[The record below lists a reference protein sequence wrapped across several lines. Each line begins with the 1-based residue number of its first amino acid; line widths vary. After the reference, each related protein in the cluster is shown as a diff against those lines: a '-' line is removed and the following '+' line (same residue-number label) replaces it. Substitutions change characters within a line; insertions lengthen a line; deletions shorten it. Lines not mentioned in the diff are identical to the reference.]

1 MPKKKSKRNR
11 ARPPANA
18 KPKMGEALI
27 AQANTSYNHPAIST
41 AVMIAL
47 NAVICSAVG
56 AAIAFVLEWR
66 VDDKAKMTW
75 QIAIYIAIITALLQ
89 IILAVIRSIGV
100 VPWVTTRITR
110 RMIQRRTGIII
121 EDSMIEKSIDEN
133 EQPSRIGPAAIAAT
147 ASFFICLQYD
157 APCIALI
164 LVPAG
169 SAAVS
174 PVAAHLTDHRTIR
187 TLWKGAKGQYFK
199 ATTRRSK

>member
-11 ARPPANA
+11 ARNPANA
-18 KPKMGEALI
+18 KPKMGDVLI

-41 AVMIAL
+41 AATIAII
-47 NAVICSAVG
+47 AVICSAVG
-56 AAIAFVLEWR
+56 AAIALVLECI

-75 QIAIYIAIITALLQ
+75 QIAIYIAIGTALLQ
-89 IILAVIRSIGV
+89 IILAVTNNIGMV
-100 VPWVTTRITR
+100 TWVTTWITR
-110 RMIQRRTGIII
+110 PMMQRRTGIII
-121 EDSMIEKSIDEN
+121 EDSMIEKAIDEN
-133 EQPSRIGPAAIAAT
+133 EQPSRIGPAVIAAT

-157 APCIALI
+157 APYIALI

-169 SAAVS
+169 SAAMS
-174 PVAAHLTDHRTIR
+174 PVVAHLTDHRTIR

>member
-11 ARPPANA
+11 ARNPANA
-18 KPKMGEALI
+18 KPKMGDVLI
-27 AQANTSYNHPAIST
+27 AQANTSYSHPAIST
-41 AVMIAL
+41 AATIAII
-47 NAVICSAVG
+47 AVICSAVG
-56 AAIAFVLEWR
+56 ATIAFVLELI

-75 QIAIYIAIITALLQ
+75 QIAIYIAIITALFRVALSVANS
-89 IILAVIRSIGV
+89 IIMIPLV
-100 VPWVTTRITR
+100 TRITR
-110 RMIQRRTGIII
+110 RMIQRRTGVII
-121 EDSMIEKSIDEN
+121 EDSMIEKAIDEN
-133 EQPSRIGPAAIAAT
+133 EQPSRIGPAAIAAA

-157 APCIALI
+157 APYIALI

-174 PVAAHLTDHRTIR
+174 PVVAHLTDHRTIR

>member
-11 ARPPANA
+11 ARTPANA
-18 KPKMGEALI
+18 KSKMDDVFI

-41 AVMIAL
+41 AVTIAL
-47 NAVICSAVG
+47 NAVMCFVVG
-56 AAIAFVLEWR
+56 ATIAFVLEWL

-75 QIAIYIAIITALLQ
+75 QIAVYIAIGTALLQ
-89 IILAVIRSIGV
+89 IMLAVINSIIV
-100 VPWVTTRITR
+100 VPRVTTKVARP
-110 RMIQRRTGIII
+110 MMQRRTGIII

-133 EQPSRIGPAAIAAT
+133 QQPSRIGPAAIAAT

-164 LVPAG
+164 LVPPG
-169 SAAVS
+169 SAAIS
-174 PVAAHLTDHRTIR
+174 PVVAHLTDHRTIR